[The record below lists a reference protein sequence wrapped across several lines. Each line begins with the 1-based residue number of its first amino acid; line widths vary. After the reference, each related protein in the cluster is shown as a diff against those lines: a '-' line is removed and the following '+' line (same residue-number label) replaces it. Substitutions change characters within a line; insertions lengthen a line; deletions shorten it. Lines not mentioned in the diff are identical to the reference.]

1 MESNLI
7 EILLQKLLIRL
18 TSLVSDKWTGQV
30 LIEINMSQGAPGN
43 IYFTAKE
50 KMPVEKKC
58 RKNQSN
64 LTGSQKSS

>member
-18 TSLVSDKWTGQV
+18 AALVSEKWTGQI
-30 LIEINMSQGAPGN
+30 LIEINMSQGTPGSV
-43 IYFTAKE
+43 YFTAKE

-58 RKNQSN
+58 RRGGIKV
-64 LTGSQKSS
+64 